1 MIQAFGQTLKSP
13 GRPNLIPVFFEV
25 QLMSLKSKFTLII
38 LSASLA
44 VYTIAG
50 AWLATRAQQPANDP
64 GAQQKIFESVL
75 QHIQTDYVDEPNI
88 EKVRAGALRGLAYGL
103 DPYSTYLTPEQVKDY
118 RAGNKG
124 EQLGIGAELSQV
136 ASFLYVVAPV
146 KGAPADQAGVRAGDV
161 IEYIDGKATRDI
173 SLYDARQLLN
183 GAAGTEVKLRIL
195 RTNSRPLTL
204 TVKRGSFRSPAAEAR
219 MEAGRIGILR
229 INSLDSGE
237 AVDAKSRLQ
246 ELLKQGA
253 QKIVL
258 DLRSVAGGEIQEG
271 AAVANFFI
279 RDGIIAKT
287 IGREQKV
294 LKTFEA
300 DPKNVLFNGP
310 VVALMDNG
318 TAGAAEIIASA
329 FLEQKRG
336 DVVGEKSF
344 GAGAEQEL
352 FTLRDGDGLLLT
364 TVKWASA
371 NGKPFLGE
379 DRAHSGLAPSVEV
392 KRPENGD
399 SADVEDL
406 SGNEDE
412 TKPNQPNVRPGTPS
426 QPVAPKPQPED
437 TQLKK
442 ALELLRDKPA
452 ASAQRA
458 A

>member
-1 MIQAFGQTLKSP
+1 
-13 GRPNLIPVFFEV
+13 
-25 QLMSLKSKFTLII
+25 MSFKSKFTLIA
-38 LSASLA
+38 LSATLA

-75 QHIQTDYVDEPNI
+75 QHIQNDYVDEPNM

-103 DPYSTYLTPEQVKDY
+103 DPYSTYLTSEQVKDY
-118 RAGNKG
+118 RAGSKSNQVG
-124 EQLGIGAELSQV
+124 LGAELSQV

-146 KGAPADQAGVRAGDV
+146 KGSPADQAGVRAGDI

-183 GAAGTEVKLRIL
+183 GAPGTEVKLRIL
-195 RTNSRPLTL
+195 RANSLPLTL
-204 TVKRGSFRSPAAEAR
+204 SVKRGSFRAPAAEAR
-219 MEAGRIGILR
+219 MEAGRVGVLR

-237 AVDAKSRLQ
+237 AADARAHLQ
-246 ELLKQGA
+246 DLVKQGA

-271 AAVANFFI
+271 VTVANLFI
-279 RDGIIAKT
+279 RDGQIAKT

-294 LKTFEA
+294 LKSFEA
-300 DPKNVLFNGP
+300 DPKVVLFNGP
-310 VVALMDNG
+310 VVVLIDSG
-318 TAGAAEIIASA
+318 TAGAAEVVASA
-329 FLEQKRG
+329 FLEDKRG

-364 TVKWASA
+364 TVKWASGS
-371 NGKPFLGE
+371 GKPFLGE
-379 DRAHSGLAPSVEV
+379 DRNHSGVAPSVEV
-392 KRPENGD
+392 KRPENQD
-399 SADVEDL
+399 AADLEDVT
-406 SGNEDE
+406 GNDE
-412 TKPNQPNVRPGTPS
+412 EKPNQPKPKSPS
-426 QPVAPKPQPED
+426 EPVAPKPQPED
-437 TQLKK
+437 TQMKK

-452 ASAQRA
+452 TPAQRA

>member
-1 MIQAFGQTLKSP
+1 
-13 GRPNLIPVFFEV
+13 
-25 QLMSLKSKFTLII
+25 MSFKNKFALVA
-38 LSASLA
+38 LSAALA
-44 VYTIAG
+44 LYTIAG
-50 AWLATRAQQPANDP
+50 GWLATRAQQPANDP

-75 QHIQTDYVDEPNI
+75 NHIQNDYVDEPNM

-118 RAGNKG
+118 RAGNKSN
-124 EQLGIGAELSQV
+124 QVGIGAELSQV
-136 ASFLYVVAPV
+136 ASFLYVVAPI
-146 KGAPADQAGVRAGDV
+146 KGSPADQAGVRAGDV
-161 IEYIDGKATRDI
+161 IEYIDAKATRDI

-183 GAAGTEVKLRIL
+183 GASGTEVKLRIL
-195 RTNSRPLTL
+195 RAAARPLTL
-204 TVKRGSFRSPAAEAR
+204 TVRRSSFRAPAAEAR
-219 MEAGRIGILR
+219 MEAGKIGILR
-229 INSLDSGE
+229 INSLDNGE
-237 AVDAKSRLQ
+237 AVDARARLQ
-246 ELLKQGA
+246 DLLKQGA
-253 QKIVL
+253 QKIVI

-271 AAVANFFI
+271 VTVANFFI
-279 RDGIIAKT
+279 HDGLIAKT

-294 LKTFEA
+294 LKSFEA
-300 DPKNVLFNGP
+300 DPRVALFNGP
-310 VVALMDNG
+310 VVVLIDTG
-318 TAGAAEIIASA
+318 TAGAAEIVASA
-329 FLEQKRG
+329 FLEDKRG

-371 NGKPFLGE
+371 SGKPFLGE

-406 SGNEDE
+406 SGNDDK
-412 TKPNQPNVRPGTPS
+412 TKPNQPNLKPGTPS
-426 QPVAPKPQPED
+426 QPVTPKPQPED

-442 ALELLRDKPA
+442 AIELLRDKPA